1 MIKIGSIKRWQHLGP
16 FISEGR
22 MLKKLVDNER
32 IALNSD
38 RRARNK
44 IYRLFNQLS
53 KTPYRKRMD
62 DNSYPAM
69 IQEILYYSVY
79 EYELREIEAKIEEQ
93 HKTTQEI
100 MRNSKNFENSLEL
113 VLAEDRER
121 ELRSELHKI
130 ANDEGVKHF
139 LE

>member
-1 MIKIGSIKRWQHLGP
+1 MIEIGSIKRWQHLGP

-22 MLKKLVDNER
+22 MLDKLVDNER

-38 RRARNK
+38 KRARNR
-44 IYRLFNQLS
+44 IYKLFDKLS
-53 KTPYRKRMD
+53 KTPYRKRIN
-62 DNSYPAM
+62 DNFYPSK
-69 IQEILYYSVY
+69 IQEVLYYSVY
-79 EYELREIEAKIEEQ
+79 EYELREVEAKIEEQ

-130 ANDEGVKHF
+130 ANDEGVKHY